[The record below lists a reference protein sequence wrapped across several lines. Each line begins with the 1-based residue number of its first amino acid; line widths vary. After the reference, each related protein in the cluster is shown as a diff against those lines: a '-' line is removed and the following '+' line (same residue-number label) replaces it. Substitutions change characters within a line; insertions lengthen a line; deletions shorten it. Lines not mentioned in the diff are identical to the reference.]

1 MKKEYIFDDFK
12 SYKSTYD
19 KYYDLGSDLGSYI
32 KTDKYGGVSYDE
44 VWKAYSYYK
53 ADKSSKEVES
63 EQEREARL
71 LREKAE
77 AREAKIDQ
85 ILKK

>member
-1 MKKEYIFDDFK
+1 MKEKYIFDNFK
-12 SYKSTYD
+12 SYKSSYD
-19 KYYDLGSDLGSYI
+19 KYYDLGSYM
-32 KTDKYGGVSYDE
+32 KVDKYGNTDYD
-44 VWKAYSYYK
+44 SLFSDLLSYK
-53 ADKSSKEVES
+53 ADKSEKREETP
-63 EQEREARL
+63 QEREARL

>member
-1 MKKEYIFDDFK
+1 MEDRDYIFDNFRK
-12 SYKSTYD
+12 SYSIKD
-19 KYYDLGSDLGSYI
+19 KYYDLGNYM
-32 KTDKYGGVSYDE
+32 KVDKYGNYTSALEDFLG
-44 VWKAYSYYK
+44 YYK
-53 ADKSSKEVES
+53 ADKSAKREETP
-63 EQEREARL
+63 QEREARL

>member
-1 MKKEYIFDDFK
+1 MKEKYIFDDFK
-12 SYKSTYD
+12 SYKSSHD
-19 KYYDLGSDLGSYI
+19 KYYDLGSYM
-32 KTDKYGGVSYDE
+32 KVDKYGNYTSALEDFLG
-44 VWKAYSYYK
+44 YYK
-53 ADKSSKEVES
+53 ADKSAKREETP
-63 EQEREARL
+63 QEREARL

>member
-12 SYKSTYD
+12 SYKSSHD
-19 KYYDLGSDLGSYI
+19 KYYDLGSYM
-32 KTDKYGGVSYDE
+32 KVDKYGNTDYD
-44 VWKAYSYYK
+44 SLFSDLLSYK

-71 LREKAE
+71 LREKAV

>member
-1 MKKEYIFDDFK
+1 MNDKNYFDDFRK
-12 SYKSTYD
+12 SYSIND
-19 KYYDLGSDLGSYI
+19 KYSNLGSYM
-32 KTDKYGGVSYDE
+32 KVDKYGSYSALEDFLG
-44 VWKAYSYYK
+44 YYK
-53 ADKSSKEVES
+53 ADKSKKQETP
-63 EQEREARL
+63 QERDARL